1 MRFCKGWLLKIK
13 AERCRAGRFFI
24 DVMKWSQ
31 VWVMQSLINCIWKKK
46 VFEFIVK
53 PPLIKWLAW
62 SQVPVIRL
70 LGSNTSILSNKST
83 APGDM
88 LRNRRRKSCL
98 GNCGS
103 CFMYLF
109 ALSLR
114 RNPRLAS
121 SGEPMSF
128 WKRKNSLILV
138 PRLQCHI
145 LTKEKGTQWCRL
157 IEVNNSS
164 YINRPG
170 CLKKIK

>member
-1 MRFCKGWLLKIK
+1 MHFCKGWLLKIK

-24 DVMKWSQ
+24 DLMKWSQ
-31 VWVMQSLINCIWKKK
+31 VWVMQSLINCITKK

-53 PPLIKWLAW
+53 PPLIKWHAW

-88 LRNRRRKSCL
+88 LRKHRRKSCL

-128 WKRKNSLILV
+128 WKRKKNSLILV
-138 PRLQCHI
+138 PRLQGHI
-145 LTKEKGTQWCRL
+145 
-157 IEVNNSS
+157 
-164 YINRPG
+164 
-170 CLKKIK
+170 